1 MFRSHPYVPKRVQ
14 ALRLFANSA
23 LYAQITGG
31 DPTGKPSLPDIDK
44 QVTDLI
50 SVF

>member
-1 MFRSHPYVPKRVQ
+1 ME

-23 LYAQITGG
+23 LYAQVTGG

-44 QVTDLI
+44 QVTDLL
-50 SVF
+50 SVI